1 MKTVITIE
9 AMRKLKEM
17 STGGKILP
25 ETWKMD
31 VEKYLKMKK
40 RAVDMKKEIYLEC
53 LEKLRE
59 GVDIKE
65 ILYGYENR

>member
-9 AMRKLKEM
+9 GLRKLKEM
-17 STGGKILP
+17 SLNGEKLP

-40 RAVDMKKEIYLEC
+40 GAADMKKEIYLEC
-53 LEKLRE
+53 VGKLRE
-59 GVDIKE
+59 GVEIKE
-65 ILYGYENR
+65 ILYGHENR